1 MDDRLRERGQA
12 SVSVPIAMKG
22 WRDYNGL
29 RSGMLE
35 LRVLMAFPNEKQSDR

>member
-29 RSGMLE
+29 RSGMLD
-35 LRVLMAFPNEKQSDR
+35 LSMLGGLSRRKAK